1 MTHQWEAQAFSVQW
15 TKKNTKKSSGG
26 KAGETLPH
34 PSVII
39 YPYLLEKENDM
50 AKKRHNIKAG
60 HKQRP
65 LTPEQLREAMEAKL
79 RAQTIPNK
87 RKAQDK
93 KECRDFRWQR

>member
-1 MTHQWEAQAFSVQW
+1 
-15 TKKNTKKSSGG
+15 
-26 KAGETLPH
+26 
-34 PSVII
+34 
-39 YPYLLEKENDM
+39 M

-65 LTPEQLREAMEAKL
+65 LTAEQLREAMEAKL